1 MVMVTSAAPTNAFA
15 ADSQAATLPPAP
27 RIILFDWH
35 ATLVDTMEAM
45 YQAMDDMLAMLDRIG
60 LASRLVSPDK
70 SKNDEDRKLVAF
82 VREHR
87 RLHPKIIKDR
97 KVSRTD
103 LLEVLFGDDQEA
115 KEIAH
120 QAFNEC
126 YQHHYGDVTPLESN
140 LREVLIELR
149 RMGLKLGILSN
160 RSREFLLHELDCID
174 HGTWFALFDV
184 IVAGDDTARLKPAPD
199 PLVRALEILRERPG
213 LDIWYIGDS
222 TTDTTA
228 AKLAGITS
236 IFYNGAEWDDRWLA
250 KIFPG
255 TMDHP
260 HRPDAVVRDF
270 PGFLELV
277 KAARQAQTAGEG
289 DPLPAPFARRIVLLP
304 PPSVILFD
312 WHATLADTLDA
323 MYHAVDD
330 VLPQLERLGL
340 ADRLVDPAESKN
352 EHDRKLVVYVKEN
365 YKLHPKIKAARK
377 ISRTD
382 IFEVLFGRDAEAKRI
397 AHKAFNVCYRHHFGH
412 VEPFEPGVRKM
423 LEIVKALRIKTGVLS
438 NRDREF
444 LEHELKS
451 IEGTGWWHL
460 FDTVVAGDDTERRKP
475 EPDPILKAL
484 EKLGLDPDHHVWY
497 VGDSTT
503 DAVAAKRA
511 GATSVFYNGAQ
522 WSDYW
527 IAKIFPGTKQHPFMP
542 DAIVDDFKEFVRLVK
557 KSLGKDAGRK
567 GQDASQSR
575 TTVI

>member
-1 MVMVTSAAPTNAFA
+1 MNVTPHSLRGDLPAP
-15 ADSQAATLPPAP
+15 SPREVPPAP

-45 YQAMDDMLAMLDRIG
+45 YQAMGDVLAMLERIG
-60 LASRLVSPDK
+60 LQERLVPPER
-70 SKNDEDRKLVAF
+70 SKNDQDRKLVAY
-82 VREHR
+82 VREHG
-87 RLHPKIIKDR
+87 RLHPKIVRDR

-120 QAFNEC
+120 QAFNDC
-126 YQHHYGDVTPLESN
+126 YQHHYGDVTPLEPR

-184 IVAGDDTARLKPAPD
+184 IVAGDDTERLKPAPD
-199 PLVRALEILRERPG
+199 PLFRATEVLKENPG
-213 LDIWYIGDS
+213 PDIWYIGDS

-236 IFYNGAEWDDRWLA
+236 IFYNGAGWDDEWLA
-250 KIFPG
+250 QIFPG
-255 TMDHP
+255 TDDHP
-260 HRPDAVVRDF
+260 HKPDAVVQDF
-270 PGFLELV
+270 QEFLALV
-277 KAARQAQTAGEG
+277 KAARTSVSHAPGGVAA
-289 DPLPAPFARRIVLLP
+289 APFARRIVTLP
-304 PPSVILFD
+304 RPSVILFD

-330 VLPQLERLGL
+330 VLPQLEELNL
-340 ADRLVDPAESKN
+340 ADRLVRPEDSKN
-352 EHDRKLVVYVKEN
+352 EHDRKLVIYVREN

-382 IFEVLFGRDAEAKRI
+382 IFEVLFGSDKEAKRI
-397 AHKAFNVCYRHHFGH
+397 AHAAFNVCYRNHYGH

-423 LEIVKALRIKTGVLS
+423 LEIIRAMRIPTGVLS

-444 LEHELKS
+444 LLHELGN
-451 IEGTGWWHL
+451 IEGTGWRHL

-475 EPDPILKAL
+475 DPDPILKAL
-484 EKLGLDPDHHVWY
+484 DNLDLSADEHVWY

-503 DAVAAKRA
+503 DTVAAKHAR
-511 GATSVFYNGAQ
+511 ATSVFYNGAQ

-527 IAKIFPGTKQHPFMP
+527 VAKIFPGTELYPHKP
-542 DAIVDDFKEFVRLVK
+542 DAIVEDFKDFLRLVK
-557 KSLGKDAGRK
+557 KSR
-567 GQDASQSR
+567 R
-575 TTVI
+575 

>member
-1 MVMVTSAAPTNAFA
+1 MCVTAEHTP
-15 ADSQAATLPPAP
+15 AATFAAP

-45 YQAMDDMLAMLDRIG
+45 YQAMDDVLAMLDRIG
-60 LASRLVSPDK
+60 LTGRLVSPDK
-70 SKNDEDRKLVAF
+70 SKNVEDRKLVAY

-126 YQHHYGDVTPLESN
+126 YQHHYGDVTPLEPN
-140 LREVLIELR
+140 LRNVLLELR

-199 PLVRALEILRERPG
+199 PLFRALEVLREPPG
-213 LDIWYIGDS
+213 SDIWYIGDS

-236 IFYNGAEWDDRWLA
+236 VFYNGAGWDDNWLA

-255 TMDHP
+255 TEDHP
-260 HRPDAVVRDF
+260 HRPDAVVSDF
-270 PGFLELV
+270 RGFLELV
-277 KAARQAQTAGEG
+277 KTAREAEAAGSDSTA
-289 DPLPAPFARRIVLLP
+289 APFARSIVTLP
-304 PPSVILFD
+304 HPSVILFD

-330 VLPQLERLGL
+330 VLPQLEGLGL
-340 ADRLVDPAESKN
+340 ADRLVNPEDSKN

-382 IFEVLFGRDAEAKRI
+382 IFEVLFGKDKEAKRI
-397 AHKAFNVCYRHHFGH
+397 AHQAFNVCYRNHYGH

-423 LEIVKALRIKTGVLS
+423 LEIVKALRIRTGVLS

-444 LEHELKS
+444 LEHELKT

-475 EPDPILKAL
+475 DPDPILKAL
-484 EKLGLDPDHHVWY
+484 ENLDLAVDEHVWY

-511 GATSVFYNGAQ
+511 GATNVFYNGAQ

-527 IAKIFPGTKQHPFMP
+527 IAKIFPGTEQHPYMP
-542 DAIVDDFKEFVRLVK
+542 DAIVDDFKEFIRLVK
-557 KSLGKDAGRK
+557 KSLGRGGARP
-567 GQDASQSR
+567 GQDDNQSR
-575 TTVI
+575 TTAI

>member
-1 MVMVTSAAPTNAFA
+1 MSLNSQPVSAT
-15 ADSQAATLPPAP
+15 ADDTGAVALPPAP

-60 LASRLVSPDK
+60 LKDRLVGADK
-70 SKNDEDRKLVAF
+70 SKNEEDRKLVEY
-82 VREHR
+82 VRDHHH
-87 RLHPKIIKDR
+87 LHPKIVKDR

-103 LLEVLFGDDQEA
+103 LLEVLFGGDQEA

-120 QAFNEC
+120 QAFNDC
-126 YQHHYGDVTPLESN
+126 YQHHYGDVTPLEPD
-140 LREVLIELR
+140 LREVLIALR

-199 PLVRALEILRERPG
+199 PLFRALEVLREPPG
-213 LDIWYIGDS
+213 PDIWYIGDS

-236 IFYNGAEWDDRWLA
+236 VFYNGAGWEKNWLA

-255 TMDHP
+255 TEDHP
-260 HRPDAVVRDF
+260 YRPDAVVNDF
-270 PGFLELV
+270 RGFLELV
-277 KAARQAQTAGEG
+277 NTARRLDAAGSG
-289 DPLPAPFARRIVLLP
+289 SSSLAPFARRVVTLP
-304 PPSVILFD
+304 HPSVILFD

-323 MYHAVDD
+323 MYQAVDE
-330 VLPQLERLGL
+330 VLPKLEELGL
-340 ADRLVDPAESKN
+340 ADRLVDPEDSKN
-352 EHDRKLVVYVKEN
+352 EHDQKLVVYVKEN

-382 IFEVLFGRDAEAKRI
+382 IFEVLFGHDKEAKRI
-397 AHKAFNVCYRHHFGH
+397 AHGVFNVCYRNHYGH
-412 VEPFEPGVRKM
+412 VEPFEPDVRKI
-423 LEIVKALRIKTGVLS
+423 LEIVKALHIRTGVLS

-444 LEHELKS
+444 LEHELNN
-451 IEGTGWWHL
+451 IEGTGWRHL
-460 FDTVVAGDDTERRKP
+460 FDTMVAGDDTERRKP

-484 EKLGLDPDHHVWY
+484 ENLNLEADEHVWY

-503 DAVAAKRA
+503 DTVAAKQA

-522 WSDYW
+522 WSNYW
-527 IAKIFPGTKQHPFMP
+527 VAKIFPGTEQYPHQP
-542 DAIVDDFKEFVRLVK
+542 DAIVDDFKGFIRLVK
-557 KSLGKDAGRK
+557 KSLVA
-567 GQDASQSR
+567 
-575 TTVI
+575 